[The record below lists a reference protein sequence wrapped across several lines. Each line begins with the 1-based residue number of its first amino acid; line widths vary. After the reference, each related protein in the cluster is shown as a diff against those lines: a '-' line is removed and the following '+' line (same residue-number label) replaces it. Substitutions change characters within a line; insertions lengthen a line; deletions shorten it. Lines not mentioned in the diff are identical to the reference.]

1 MGRTPE
7 RGWYQ
12 MFPGASS
19 SGTRQ
24 PHNICGGVPIEKG
37 KCSTG
42 CNISFTLA
50 IVASGLHVRLFSR
63 ERSELV
69 EVAFI
74 PACCKYMGRA
84 LAGRMDMQLQNHVCC
99 PYTKEFIC
107 VRKWELM
114 PVCQSA
120 CEISICVQNRFC
132 CDQLATAVELAVV
145 YLSSS
150 AVLAFAVQALPVLA
164 AIQPLSPQCYTSQI
178 NILYDGNIVWVCDN
192 ACQHRNE
199 ASWHGLPAS
208 SLSFSLS
215 CSVPLQQP

>member
-1 MGRTPE
+1 
-7 RGWYQ
+7 

-99 PYTKEFIC
+99 PYTEEFIC

-132 CDQLATAVELAVV
+132 CDQLATGSWT
-145 YLSSS
+145 SSGVSLQFSSVGLCCPGPACFGSYS
-150 AVLAFAVQALPVLA
+150 ALIPTML
-164 AIQPLSPQCYTSQI
+164 
-178 NILYDGNIVWVCDN
+178 
-192 ACQHRNE
+192 H
-199 ASWHGLPAS
+199 
-208 SLSFSLS
+208 FSN
-215 CSVPLQQP
+215 